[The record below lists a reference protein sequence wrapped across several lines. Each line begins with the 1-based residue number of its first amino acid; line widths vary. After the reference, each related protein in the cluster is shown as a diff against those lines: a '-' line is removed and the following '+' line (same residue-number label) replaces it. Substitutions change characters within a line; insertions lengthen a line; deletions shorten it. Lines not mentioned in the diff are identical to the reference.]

1 MKTKSQEKIVF
12 DAWGLLAL
20 IFGEEPAANT
30 VRKIFDREGITK
42 STVNISW
49 INIGEVYYTIG
60 RRKGLK
66 TADEVLN
73 DLRLLPMTIHEPTK
87 EDILSAARIKSIYKL
102 SYADAFVI
110 SLAEKIKGKIMTGDP
125 EIISLSKK
133 FEVERL
139 ERSG

>member
-20 IFGEEPAANT
+20 IFGEEPAADT

-66 TADEVLN
+66 TADDVLN

-87 EDILSAARIKSIYKL
+87 EDILSAARIKSTYKL

-110 SLAEKIKGKIMTGDP
+110 SLAEKIKGKIVTGDP

-139 ERSG
+139 ERTG

>member
-1 MKTKSQEKIVF
+1 VF

-20 IFGEEPAANT
+20 IFGEEPAADT

-66 TADEVLN
+66 TADDVLN

-87 EDILSAARIKSIYKL
+87 EDILSAARIKSTYKL

-110 SLAEKIKGKIMTGDP
+110 SLAEKIKGKIVTGDP

-139 ERSG
+139 ERTG